1 MILKPFLK
9 LGITWCIDLKRNKP
23 FIVYVW
29 YLLHILVFGLK
40 ISIQIKWCAL
50 WTKFAY
56 ISRLISVFFCFS
68 KPLNQIFI
76 FSPTFLVVWSWFYA
90 PFKMELFF
98 ILILTEKLTSFYL
111 ILLDLSLGLPLILTF
126 EQKKEIQNEGSPFVQ
141 WLTLTSEM
149 NDCNGALPLSLLLIS
164 YHPETP

>member
-56 ISRLISVFFCFS
+56 ISRLIFVFFCFS

-98 ILILTEKLTSFYL
+98 IIKLNREINLILFDIAISVLGFSIDIDFSAEKRDPEWWISFCPVAYP
-111 ILLDLSLGLPLILTF
+111 DLW
-126 EQKKEIQNEGSPFVQ
+126 NE
-141 WLTLTSEM
+141 WL
-149 NDCNGALPLSLLLIS
+149 
-164 YHPETP
+164 

>member
-1 MILKPFLK
+1 MVLKCFLK

-29 YLLHILVFGLK
+29 YLLHILAFGLK
-40 ISIQIKWCAL
+40 ISIQIQCCGL

-56 ISRLISVFFCFS
+56 ISRLIFVFFCFS

-76 FSPTFLVVWSWFYA
+76 FSPTLLVVWSWFYA

-98 ILILTEKLTSFYL
+98 IIKLTATEKLTSFYL
-111 ILLDLSLGLPLILTF
+111 ILLDLSLGFPLILIF

-149 NDCNGALPLSLLLIS
+149 NDCNGALP
-164 YHPETP
+164 